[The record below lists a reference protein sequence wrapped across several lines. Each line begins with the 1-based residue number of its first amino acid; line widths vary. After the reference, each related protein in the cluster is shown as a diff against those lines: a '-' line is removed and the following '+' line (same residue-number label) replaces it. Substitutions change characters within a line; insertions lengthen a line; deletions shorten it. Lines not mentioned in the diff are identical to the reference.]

1 MNRPDGTGSAL
12 PACRARGYDTM
23 QAVLVQ
29 GQGSLVKGMAWNL
42 FGPIMRTQGSRCRSH
57 AVNNMGLEPVQADY
71 AQDSGESGY
80 WTYHD
85 SRSAD

>member
-12 PACRARGYDTM
+12 PACRARGLDTM

-42 FGPIMRTQGSRCRSH
+42 FGPTMRRNRERAGTGHIMTAGLLTDCIGS
-57 AVNNMGLEPVQADY
+57 V
-71 AQDSGESGY
+71 
-80 WTYHD
+80 T
-85 SRSAD
+85 